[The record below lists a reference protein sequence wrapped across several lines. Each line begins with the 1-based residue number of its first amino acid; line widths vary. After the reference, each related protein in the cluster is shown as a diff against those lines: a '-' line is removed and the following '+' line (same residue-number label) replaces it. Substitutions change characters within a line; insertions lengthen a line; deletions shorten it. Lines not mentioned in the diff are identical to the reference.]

1 MSQENVRKYAECLST
16 FCYFLGQMGK
26 YAKLA
31 KAGEVFSPLDEAR
44 IVFAAK
50 CAAELKPLLLK
61 RKEALGFTDA
71 LAFLEDNRF
80 AGFEVENGIIQGD
93 TKDLEKIINP
103 WVCGFPDTDNHY
115 TFEVSN
121 CLLYFAEPDIIN
133 LYPERLRK
141 ESVPCK
147 IRKIKR
153 NYFPFNLLSSVQ
165 EALGRTS

>member
-1 MSQENVRKYAECLST
+1 MGQESVKKYAECLST
-16 FCYFLGQMGK
+16 FCYFLGQIQK
-26 YAKLA
+26 YAKMA
-31 KAGEVFSPLDEAR
+31 KMGEVFSPLDEEKL
-44 IVFAAK
+44 VFAAK
-50 CAAELKPLLLK
+50 CVAELKPLLLK

-71 LAFLEDNRF
+71 LTFLEDNRF
-80 AGFEVENGIIQGD
+80 AGFQVEEGIFSGD
-93 TKDLEKIINP
+93 TKDLEKIIDP
-103 WVCGFPDTDNHY
+103 WVCGFPDLDNHY

-141 ESVPCK
+141 ESVTCKKRK
-147 IRKIKR
+147 IRR